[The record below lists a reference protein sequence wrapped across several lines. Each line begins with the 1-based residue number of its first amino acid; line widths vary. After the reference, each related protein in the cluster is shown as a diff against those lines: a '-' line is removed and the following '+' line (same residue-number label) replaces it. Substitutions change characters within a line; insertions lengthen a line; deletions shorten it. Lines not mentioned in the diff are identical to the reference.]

1 MKNNTKSQK
10 NKVFSNSDVTL
21 KNMKLLKNKT
31 YYNTKKKNNPL
42 KSK

>member
-10 NKVFSNSDVTL
+10 TKFSNKTDVTI

-31 YYNTKKKNNPL
+31 YYYTKKTNNPL

>member
-10 NKVFSNSDVTL
+10 TEFLATDVTL
-21 KNMKLLKNKT
+21 KNMNLLKNKT
-31 YYNTKKKNNPL
+31 YYNAKKKNNPL